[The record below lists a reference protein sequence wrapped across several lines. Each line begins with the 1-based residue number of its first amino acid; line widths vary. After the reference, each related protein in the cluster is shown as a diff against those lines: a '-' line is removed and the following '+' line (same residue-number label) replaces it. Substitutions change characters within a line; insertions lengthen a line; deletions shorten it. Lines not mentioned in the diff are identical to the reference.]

1 MKSYYLKQIL
11 NAVPQEDQ
19 TILSSP
25 GRVKRVGSKSISYTE
40 RHRGIW
46 FKPEYDLDEIQIAQD
61 TDGYLFRAIK
71 KKVNRFLTAGWEIVG
86 TKKEVVDYVK
96 TRLREIEYTSQT
108 PWNILLKQTA
118 TDLFRFSNC
127 MWVKARN
134 LDSSSGK
141 SRKIFDGKE
150 VDPVAG
156 YFILPFETLSFKT
169 KRNGEIKK
177 VRQRMP
183 SGDEKFFSPDQ
194 VIHFFDNRKPGFA
207 MGTPEI
213 TPVLDDI
220 ALLRRIEENVEDLL
234 ESNLYPLFHYTVGSD
249 SMPERY
255 SPEGIKE
262 TDIVKNTID
271 YMPAGGIYVSDH
283 RHKIEAIGS
292 EGRALRIEGY
302 LDYFKKRVFAGLGLS
317 SVDMGEG
324 DTANRSTA
332 HSLSQSAILDVEALQ
347 ELMKTFLEFYV
358 FNELL
363 LEGGFDPL
371 EPENKIEIK
380 FGVIDREARSK
391 LENQTIQLFLNNL
404 ISENE
409 ARKKLGMPPDVDKED
424 TNFKLYQEPLA
435 LLKVM
440 GPFTAASQALS
451 ESKTSSINKEGV
463 NKEEKENIKSTKS
476 TAGPI
481 GNNLKKGPLNL
492 SRNIS
497 KPSNQYGERS
507 APKFSQDECLDI
519 INGTV
524 IYIEDIFSNKL
535 DMDKNNVLEYTKLL
549 IEKDT
554 IIFDYLSDVQIKIKN
569 LNYELKDI
577 NITECKDTS
586 LINLAVKLVSE
597 EYKIK
602 TMNKIRSYND

>member
-1 MKSYYLKQIL
+1 MKSFYLKQIL
-11 NAVPQEDQ
+11 NATSYEEDK

-25 GRVKRVGSKSISYTE
+25 GKVKRVGSKSISYTE
-40 RHRGIW
+40 RHRGTW
-46 FKPEYDLDEIQIAQD
+46 FRPEYDLHEIQIAQD

-71 KKVNRFLTAGWEIVG
+71 KKVNRFLTAGWEVVG
-86 TKKEVVDYVK
+86 NNKEVVEYLK
-96 TRLREIEYTSQT
+96 SRLKEIEYTSQT
-108 PWNILLKQTA
+108 PMSILLKQTA

-134 LDSSSGK
+134 INSSSGRV
-141 SRKIFDGKE
+141 RKIFEGKE
-150 VDPVAG
+150 VQPVAG

-177 VRQRMP
+177 IRQRMP
-183 SGDEKFFSPDQ
+183 SGDEKFFSPDE
-194 VIHFFDNRKPGFA
+194 VIHFYDNRKPGFA

-213 TPVLDDI
+213 VPVLDDI

-249 SMPERY
+249 AMPERY

-283 RHKIEAIGS
+283 RHKIQAIGS

-347 ELMKTFLEFYV
+347 RVMKTFLEFYV

-363 LEGGFDPL
+363 LEGGYDPL
-371 EPENKIEIK
+371 EEENKVEIK
-380 FGVIDREARSK
+380 FGVIDSEARSK
-391 LENQTIQLFLNNL
+391 LENQTIQLWLNNL

-409 ARKKLGMPPDVDKED
+409 ARQRLGYAPDVDKED
-424 TNFKLYQEPLA
+424 TNYKLYTEPLA

-440 GPFTAASQALS
+440 GPFSAASKALG
-451 ESKTSSINKEGV
+451 ESKTSSITPEGI
-463 NKEEKENIKSTKS
+463 KEEEINQIKNKKLQAGPKENNDPN
-476 TAGPI
+476 GP
-481 GNNLKKGPLNL
+481 KNL
-492 SRNIS
+492 SQNIS
-497 KPSNQYGERS
+497 KPANQFGARS
-507 APKFSQDECLDI
+507 APKFSRDKNYTKVRE
-519 INGTV
+519 TV
-524 IYIEDIFSNKL
+524 IYIDSIFENKL
-535 DMDKNNVLEYTKLL
+535 DIQKNNNLQYTRLLMEKNLL
-549 IEKDT
+549 ILN
-554 IIFDYLSDVQIKIKN
+554 YLNEVQIKLKN
-569 LNYELKDI
+569 LNYQLKDI
-577 NITECKDTS
+577 MINKNNDNS
-586 LINLAVKLVSE
+586 LINLAVELVSE

-602 TMNKIRSYND
+602 TINKIAEL